1 MVTIQR
7 WTLFNLL
14 FRQVHR
20 EDLLRFVCKTQSIGR
35 NQNQPVAQ
43 PASRIGNEVAHRP
56 IFVIEVE
63 LLGFADVTI
72 TRSECEIFE
81 FFGLS

>member
-1 MVTIQR
+1 M
-7 WTLFNLL
+7 
-14 FRQVHR
+14 
-20 EDLLRFVCKTQSIGR
+20 GR

-43 PASRIGNEVAHRP
+43 PSARVGDQVAHRP

-72 TRSECEIFE
+72 KRSEFEIFK
-81 FFGLS
+81 FCGLS